1 MENPSDLKA
10 AFLGLVQGLTEFLPV
25 SSSAHLLA
33 FERILG
39 FHSGLAF
46 DVALHLATL
55 AAVLIYFAREIAGI
69 VLGPNR
75 WRIAFLLALG
85 TVPIAIAGYLFRE
98 FREGIS
104 PWFAVGGWC
113 FSALYLLASRGRSG
127 RLAYPETTPGRV
139 LGIGSAQALAAICPG
154 VSRSGSSITAGVWLG
169 LAREEA
175 AKLSFLLAIPA
186 MLGAGVLELRKLLS
200 GSPGAESLLRPVLI
214 GAPISFAVGMVA
226 IHWLLRIVK
235 ADRFHRF
242 GWYNL
247 AAAASLAIYLVL
259 ER

>member
-1 MENPSDLKA
+1 MENHSDLTA

-33 FERILG
+33 FERILD
-39 FHSGLAF
+39 FKSGLAF

-55 AAVLIYFAREIAGI
+55 AAVLIYFAREIAAI
-69 VLGPNR
+69 ARGPNP
-75 WRIAFLLALG
+75 WRIAFLLVLG
-85 TVPIAIAGYLFRE
+85 TVPIGLVGYFFRE

-113 FSALYLLASRGRSG
+113 FSAAYLVASRGRSG
-127 RLAYPETTPGRV
+127 RLTYPETSPGRV
-139 LGIGSAQALAAICPG
+139 LGIGAAQALALFPG
-154 VSRSGSSITAGVWLG
+154 VSRSGASITAGVWLG

-186 MLGAGVLELRKLLS
+186 MLGAGALEVRKLLS
-200 GSPGAESLLRPVLI
+200 GSPGSDALLRPVLI
-214 GAPISFAVGMVA
+214 GAPIAFAVGMVA

-235 ADRFHRF
+235 TDRFHRF

-247 AAAASLAIYLVL
+247 AAAAAFAAYLIVKG
-259 ER
+259 